1 MMLNKVYKSNNPP
14 MKTIVIIVNAHFIS
28 VLTFPGST
36 LGYLTANYLLS
47 TPEQAISGGR
57 LLSSFAK

>member
-36 LGYLTANYLLS
+36 LGY
-47 TPEQAISGGR
+47 
-57 LLSSFAK
+57 